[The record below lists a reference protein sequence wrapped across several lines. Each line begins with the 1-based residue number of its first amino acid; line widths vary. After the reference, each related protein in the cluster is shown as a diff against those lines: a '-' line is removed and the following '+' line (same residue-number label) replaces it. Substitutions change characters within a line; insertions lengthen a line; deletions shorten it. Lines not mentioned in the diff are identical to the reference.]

1 MNEYSILA
9 AVDLG
14 SNSFKLQVA
23 RVVDGQIYPLDAL
36 KEPVRLA
43 AGVDADK
50 HLDAASQQ
58 RALDCLKRFGE
69 RLRDLP
75 RGAVRCVGTSALRVA
90 ENAADFLENAE
101 AALGYPI
108 EVIAGR
114 EEARLIYIGVAHSLP
129 ASNQPRLVVDIG
141 GGSTECIVG
150 KGYTPRLM
158 ESLHMGCVNFTQ
170 RFFPGG
176 RIDKHGMK
184 QAELTARAEVQTIA
198 ASYAGQWREAVGSS
212 GSARALAD
220 VLMHNGWAESG
231 ITGAGLAA
239 LRAQMLRAG
248 SLDKFELPGLKPDR
262 KPVIAGGFA
271 IMSGVFAEF
280 GIEHMTAAD
289 GALREGVLYDLM
301 GRFHHRDM
309 RAATVEQ
316 FMRRY
321 HVDTR
326 QAERVTALAI
336 RLFDQL
342 QADATT
348 GTTNLHA
355 FLQWAAQLHE
365 IGISIAHSGYHKHG
379 AYILANADMPG
390 FSRMD
395 QALLA
400 RLVRAQRGG
409 LNKLPEFQHDSPE
422 PADPATRH
430 AVLALR
436 LAVLFYRSRADVALP
451 ELRLGCRDLAC
462 QLSLAAEWL
471 ADNPLTATA
480 LEEEMED
487 LKAVGIKLTYPG

>member
-23 RVVDGQIYPLDAL
+23 RVVDDQIYPLDAL

-50 HLDAASQQ
+50 RLDAVSQQ

-69 RLRDLP
+69 RLRGLP

-90 ENAADFLENAE
+90 ENAEEFLENAE

-114 EEARLIYIGVAHSLP
+114 EEARLVYIGATHSLP

-150 KGYTPRLM
+150 TGYTPRLM

-176 RIDKHGMK
+176 RIDKHSLK
-184 QAELTARAEVQTIA
+184 QAEIAARAETQTIA
-198 ASYAGQWREAVGSS
+198 SSYAGRWREAAGSS

-220 VLMHNGWAESG
+220 ILMHNGWAESG
-231 ITGAGLAA
+231 ISRDGLAA
-239 LRAQMLRAG
+239 MRVQMIRAG
-248 SLDKFELPGLKPDR
+248 SLDKLELAGLKPDR

-280 GIEHMTAAD
+280 GIEHMTVAD
-289 GALREGVLYDLM
+289 GALREGVLYDLT
-301 GRFHHRDM
+301 GRFHYRDM
-309 RAATVEQ
+309 RVATVEQ

-326 QAERVTALAI
+326 QAVRVTTLAV

-348 GTTNLHA
+348 DTANLRA

-436 LAVLFYRSRADVALP
+436 LAVLFYRSRANVALP
-451 ELRLGCRDLAC
+451 NVRLACRDQAC
-462 QLSLAAEWL
+462 QLSLAAAWL

-480 LEEEMED
+480 LEEEMAD
-487 LKAVGIKLTYPG
+487 LKAVGLKLKCSS

>member
-23 RVVDGQIYPLDAL
+23 RVVDGQIYPLDVL

-50 HLDAASQQ
+50 RLDAASQQ

-69 RLRDLP
+69 RLRGLP

-90 ENAADFLENAE
+90 ENAADFLEAAE

-129 ASNQPRLVVDIG
+129 ASKQPRLVVDIG

-150 KGYTPRLM
+150 TGYTPRLM

-176 RIDKHGMK
+176 RIDKQSLK
-184 QAELTARAEVQTIA
+184 LAEIAARAEAQTIA
-198 ASYAGQWREAVGSS
+198 SSYAGRWREAVGSS

-220 VLMHNGWAESG
+220 ILMQNGWAESG
-231 ITGAGLAA
+231 ISRDGLAA
-239 LRAQMLRAG
+239 MRAQMIRAG
-248 SLDKFELPGLKPDR
+248 SLDKLELSGLKPDR
-262 KPVIAGGFA
+262 KPVIAGGFV

-280 GIEHMTAAD
+280 GIEHMTVAD
-289 GALREGVLYDLM
+289 GALREGVLYDLT

-309 RAATVEQ
+309 RVATVEQ

-321 HVDTR
+321 QVDTR
-326 QAERVTALAI
+326 QAARVTTLAV

-348 GTTNLHA
+348 DTGSLRV

-365 IGISIAHSGYHKHG
+365 VGISIAHSGYHKHG

-409 LNKLPEFQHDSPE
+409 LNRLPEFQSDSLE
-422 PADPATRH
+422 PAEPAARL

-451 ELRLGCRDLAC
+451 DLRLTCRDQAC
-462 QLSLAAEWL
+462 QLSLVADWL
-471 ADNPLTATA
+471 ADNPLTAAA
-480 LEEEMED
+480 LEEEMAD
-487 LKAVGIKLTYPG
+487 LKAVGVKLTYAG

>member
-1 MNEYSILA
+1 MSEYSILA

-23 RVVDGQIYPLDAL
+23 RVVDDQIYPLDAL

-43 AGVDADK
+43 AGVDAEK
-50 HLDAASQQ
+50 HLDADSQQ

-69 RLRDLP
+69 RLRELP
-75 RGAVRCVGTSALRVA
+75 SGAVRCVGTSALRVA
-90 ENAADFLENAE
+90 ENSEEFLEKAE
-101 AALGYPI
+101 AALGCPI

-114 EEARLIYIGVAHSLP
+114 EEARLVYIGVAHSLP
-129 ASNQPRLVVDIG
+129 ASQQTRLVVDIG

-150 KGYTPRLM
+150 EGYTPRLM
-158 ESLHMGCVNFTQ
+158 ESLHMGCVNFSQ
-170 RFFPGG
+170 RFFPDG
-176 RIDKHGMK
+176 RIDKHAMK
-184 QAELTARAEVQTIA
+184 QAELAARAEVQTIA
-198 ASYAGQWREAVGSS
+198 ASYAGQWQEAIGSS

-220 VLMHNGWAESG
+220 VLVQNGWAESG
-231 ITGAGLAA
+231 ITAAGLAE
-239 LRAQMLRAG
+239 LRTQLIRAG
-248 SLDKFELPGLKPDR
+248 SLDKLDLPGLKSDR

-280 GIEHMTAAD
+280 GIEHMIAAD

-309 RAATVEQ
+309 RVATVEQ
-316 FMRRY
+316 FMSRY
-321 HVDTR
+321 HVDTP
-326 QAERVTALAI
+326 QAERVAVLAG
-336 RLFDQL
+336 RLFDQM
-342 QADATT
+342 QAEATADT
-348 GTTNLHA
+348 AGIRV

-395 QALLA
+395 QVLLG

-409 LNKLPEFQHDSPE
+409 LSKLSEFQSDSTE
-422 PADPATRH
+422 PVERVTRF
-430 AVLALR
+430 AIVALR
-436 LAVLFYRSRADVALP
+436 LAVLFYRSRADVVLP
-451 ELRLGCRDLAC
+451 ELSLTCQGSSWRLA
-462 QLSLAAEWL
+462 LSEEWL

-480 LEEEMED
+480 LEEEQSD
-487 LKAVGIKLTYPG
+487 LKAVGIKLVYPH